1 MTRGTDRS
9 EAEIYGTTVDKR
21 GGSKA
26 REQNLKERERER
38 KGEDKQAKHIG
49 QKNRFQ
55 RTYLVC

>member
-1 MTRGTDRS
+1 MTWGIDRS

-21 GGSKA
+21 GESKA
-26 REQNLKERERER
+26 REQTLEEREK
-38 KGEDKQAKHIG
+38 KGEDRQAKHIG